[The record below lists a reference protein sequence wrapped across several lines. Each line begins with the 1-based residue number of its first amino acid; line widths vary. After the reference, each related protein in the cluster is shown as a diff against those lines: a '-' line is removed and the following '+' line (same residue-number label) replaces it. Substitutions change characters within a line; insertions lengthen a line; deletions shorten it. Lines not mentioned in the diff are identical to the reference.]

1 MNENFNFNFNLEIPT
16 DSDGFASLQCPFCNE
31 RFKLT
36 SNFINEI
43 DIDELYCPYC
53 GLQNS
58 FENFLTDEVKILAEA
73 KLQNMA
79 TDFLRDNLE
88 SLKDSLS
95 SDFFDVTIEEDF
107 NTVNEPEV
115 IENDDMYKKTLS
127 CCNCDVK
134 LNENID
140 SCYCPKCGVYDD

>member
-1 MNENFNFNFNLEIPT
+1 MSDKITSSLEIPT

-36 SNFINEI
+36 ANFINEI

-53 GLQNS
+53 GLQHS
-58 FENFLTDEVKILAEA
+58 FENFLTDEVKILAQA

-79 TDFLRDNLE
+79 IDFLRDNLK

-95 SDFFDVTIEEDF
+95 SGFFDITIEEDF

-115 IENDDMYKKTLS
+115 IESDDMYKKTLS

-134 LNENID
+134 LNENIA
-140 SCYCPKCGVYDD
+140 SCYCPKCGVYND